1 MAQVKDIIRI
11 KCQSCGKVIS
21 ADLMDCGC
29 IFAHCEHCGCDTE
42 DTKEC
47 AN

>member
-1 MAQVKDIIRI
+1 MASIKDILSVACPAC
-11 KCQSCGKVIS
+11 KKFTP
-21 ADLMDCGC
+21 ADLLDCGC
-29 IFAHCEHCGCDTE
+29 IIGKCQNCGCDTE